1 MSNKEKITEL
11 MDYFQST
18 ENTEL
23 QFDEEAIAAAY
34 QKSHDHQSLVIKI
47 LSIFGGVL
55 ASVAFLGFLL
65 IAGFYKSDLGLLIL
79 GIVCIGGSI
88 WISKVY
94 DKIIIDTFSV
104 SSYIIGFILISFGL
118 DDELFSSENTNYIIF
133 ILIGLISLSI
143 VQSYIFAFISIL
155 IINGSILA
163 LIMSNK
169 VFDLMHVYVSA
180 LAVAITYLFMKEA
193 EVIAENQLLS
203 KLYNPLRIGLIF
215 SFLAGLFVLNEK
227 GGYWV
232 APEYIWISS
241 ILIIGTILYVL
252 SHLFDLLEITNEQ
265 HKNSIYVASVLV
277 LLPTVFCPAISGA
290 ILIILL
296 SFWVNYK
303 TAFVIGIA
311 AFVYFLGQYY
321 YDLNFTLLTKSILL
335 LSSGVLFIGLYLFT
349 HQKLTSNE
357 QV

>member
-18 ENTEL
+18 ENREL
-23 QFDEEAIAAAY
+23 QFDEEAIATAY
-34 QKSHDHQSLVIKI
+34 QKTHEHQSLAIKI

-55 ASVAFLGFLL
+55 ASLAFFGFLL
-65 IAGFYKSDLGLLIL
+65 IAGFHNSDLGLLIS

-104 SSYIIGFILISFGL
+104 SSFIIGFILIYLGL
-118 DDELFSSENTNYIIF
+118 DKFFSSENANYIIF
-133 ILIGLISLSI
+133 ILVGLISLRI
-143 VQSYIFAFISIL
+143 VQSYIFAFIAIL

-169 VFDLMHVYVSA
+169 VQDLIHIYVSA

-193 EVIAENQLLS
+193 EVIAENQIVA

-215 SFLAGLFVLNEK
+215 SFFAGLFVLNGK
-227 GGYWV
+227 GAYWP
-232 APEYIWISS
+232 APEYIWLSS
-241 ILIIGTILYVL
+241 ILIIGAILYVL
-252 SHLFDLLEITNEQ
+252 SHLFELLDITHEQ
-265 HKNSIYVASVLV
+265 HQNSIYVASVLV
-277 LLPTVFCPAISGA
+277 LLPSVLCPAISGA

-335 LSSGVLFIGLYLFT
+335 MSSGVLFIGLYLFT

-357 QV
+357 KV